1 MYGRTIRLTIVVGA
15 AAILGGCAAAGNEV
29 LVFGTETKV
38 GISISG
44 DPTGSP
50 DFTLGYRRRE
60 AVWLPVSVGGGGVPT
75 HLCTK
80 AGTEQSL
87 QCSAA
92 EPAKGSHVC
101 VVVAKDGNAK
111 AGSETL
117 LCEDVATVR
126 RLLYVGSDSD
136 SGGRDAYSVIANFG
150 LQAGTK
156 GGTEISQYI
165 ATGVAART
173 LASRGA
179 EKLVRGGD
187 IAPEIQAEAA
197 KMKSTDDKRIDEIL
211 KERLDSQG
219 KVDSA
224 KWIALLTKANLA
236 NNNALRGLGGK
247 DESEV
252 RRSLLR
258 ENRAYL
264 DLIWKAA
271 MGG

>member
-1 MYGRTIRLTIVVGA
+1 MYGRTVRLTIVVSTA
-15 AAILGGCAAAGNEV
+15 VILGGCATAGNEV

-75 HLCTK
+75 DLCRK
-80 AGTEQSL
+80 AEAEQSL

-92 EPAKGSHVC
+92 EPAKGSHVY

-117 LCEDVATVR
+117 LCEDAATVR
-126 RLLYVGSDSD
+126 RLLYVGSDS
-136 SGGRDAYSVIANFG
+136 SSGGGRDAYSVIANFG

-165 ATGVAART
+165 ATGMAART
-173 LASRGA
+173 LASRGG
-179 EKLVRGGD
+179 EKLVRGRD

-197 KMKSTDDKRIDEIL
+197 KMKSADDMKIDEIL
-211 KERLDSQG
+211 KDRLDGQG

-224 KWIALLTKANLA
+224 KWIALLVTFT
-236 NNNALRGLGGK
+236 G
-247 DESEV
+247 E
-252 RRSLLR
+252 
-258 ENRAYL
+258 
-264 DLIWKAA
+264 
-271 MGG
+271 